1 MKFEEA
7 LRYILAEE
15 GGYVNNPRDPG
26 GMTNLGVTKRVWE
39 KWIGKTV
46 TEAEMRRLTPEM
58 VAPLYRQRYWDK
70 CRCGELPSGV
80 DFLVFD
86 TAVNMGVGA
95 ASKLLQEAVGSSP
108 DGVIGPLT
116 VAKAKAA
123 MHYAAVM
130 QMAFLRALRYM
141 KTKNIETFGN
151 GWAARLKR
159 VQDIAAKAAMEPKT
173 KT

>member
-7 LRYILAEE
+7 LGYLLAEE
-15 GGYVNNPRDPG
+15 GGFVNNPRDPG
-26 GMTNLGVTKRVWE
+26 GVTNLGVTKRVWE
-39 KWIGKTV
+39 KWVGRPV
-46 TEAEMRRLTPEM
+46 TEDEMRRLTPEK

-86 TAVNMGVGA
+86 TSVNMGPGA
-95 ASKLLQEAVGSSP
+95 AAMLLQEAVGSRP

-123 MHYAAVM
+123 MHYAVVM

-151 GWAARLKR
+151 GWAGRLKR
-159 VQDIAAKAAMEPKT
+159 VQDVAAKASMEPKQ
-173 KT
+173 KN